1 MCNLLSSITVL
12 MRAIMS
18 VFTNL
23 RPLSLESILKLQIK
37 LLECNNY
44 LFLNAK
50 ESSIRA

>member
-1 MCNLLSSITVL
+1 MCNLLSSIRVL

-23 RPLSLESILKLQIK
+23 GPLLESILKLQIK
-37 LLECNNY
+37 LLECNLY

-50 ESSIRA
+50 ESSITA